1 MSVSRRVVD
10 EALAEYERV
19 QPTLQGVG
27 AGLSYRLAA
36 IVRALTAACAECG
49 GDGVL
54 IDDDPETT
62 RQSVTT
68 CRECRGNGHA
78 GFAPEPTEPDPP
90 ADVEIG
96 SE

>member
-19 QPTLQGVG
+19 QPTLQGSG

-36 IVRALTAACAECG
+36 IVRALTAACSECG

-54 IDDDPETT
+54 IDDDPEST
-62 RQSVTT
+62 RQIVTT
-68 CRECRGNGHA
+68 CRECGGNGHA
-78 GFAPEPTEPDPP
+78 GLAPESTEREP
-90 ADVEIG
+90 
-96 SE
+96 